1 MLSSFLQ
8 KLLFVNQF
16 SIDKGK
22 ICLLGDNLVMLHASA
37 ILELQDI
44 DETKLYEIAKKS
56 SLNNLVAF
64 VEHAK
69 VYGKIKNVII
79 KELIELGQK
88 IGQTDEGTIKTLE
101 DLFNINGLG
110 KLSINNL
117 DNEKKEALISISD
130 SIIALEWLEKNKK
143 ESENAVCTL
152 TAGVLAGMFS
162 YIFGEDVDC
171 VEVSC
176 KAKGDDICGFKIG
189 GQHSERFK

>member
-1 MLSSFLQ
+1 MLSPFLQ

-16 SIDKGK
+16 GIDKGE
-22 ICLLGDNLVMLHASA
+22 INMLGDKLIMLHASA

-44 DETKLYEIAKKS
+44 DESKLYDIAKKS
-56 SLNNLVAF
+56 SLKNLVAF

-69 VYGKIKNVII
+69 VYGKIKNVVI

-88 IGQTDEGTIKTLE
+88 IGQTDAGTIKTLE

-110 KLSINNL
+110 KMNIKSL
-117 DNEKKEALISISD
+117 DNANKEVIISVLD
-130 SIIALEWLEKNKK
+130 STIALEWLEKNKK
-143 ESENAVCTL
+143 ESKNAVCTL

-176 KAKGDDICGFKIG
+176 KAKGDNTCEFKVG
-189 GQHSERFK
+189 G

>member
-1 MLSSFLQ
+1 MLSPFLQ

-16 SIDKGK
+16 GINKGK
-22 ICLLGDNLVMLHASA
+22 ISMLGDKLIMLHASA

-44 DETKLYEIAKKS
+44 DESRLYEIAKKS
-56 SLNNLVAF
+56 SLNNLVTF

-79 KELIELGQK
+79 KELVQLGQK

-101 DLFNINGLG
+101 NLFDINGLG
-110 KLSINNL
+110 KINISNL
-117 DNEKKEALISISD
+117 DNVKKEVLINISD
-130 SIIALEWLEKNKK
+130 STIAIEWLEKNKK
-143 ESENAVCTL
+143 KSKNAVCTL

-176 KAKGDDICGFKIG
+176 KAKGEDFCEFKIG
-189 GQHSERFK
+189 G

>member
-1 MLSSFLQ
+1 MLSAFLQ

-16 SIDKGK
+16 GIDKGK
-22 ICLLGDNLVMLHASA
+22 ISLLGDKLIMLHASA

-56 SLNNLVAF
+56 SLNNLVNF

-101 DLFNINGLG
+101 NLFNINGLG
-110 KLSINNL
+110 KMNINNL
-117 DNEKKEALISISD
+117 DNEKKEALITIID
-130 SIIALEWLEKNKK
+130 STIALEWLEKNKK
-143 ESENAVCTL
+143 ESKNAACTL

-171 VEVSC
+171 VEISC
-176 KAKGDDICGFKIG
+176 KAKGDNICEFKIG